1 MGGAQSPRQTQR
13 ARPPAKHPQQSV
25 PRRAPPGR
33 APAAEHPSVECP
45 QQSDTRLRAAQAG
58 QAWPELGVGGRGEPR
73 GGRRSPPGVGGGPP
87 GVEEGLVLPLR
98 PPMLEFLLRTV
109 VKLLVFTQT
118 FILRKLQS
126 HIGQK
131 LFRDPT
137 FPPPQSSGSQP
148 GLPLGHDSAHPPGPP
163 SPRPPVTPP
172 PSAREGG
179 PAALPAPGGS
189 QHNPSPPCGA
199 L

>member
-1 MGGAQSPRQTQR
+1 M
-13 ARPPAKHPQQSV
+13 
-25 PRRAPPGR
+25 
-33 APAAEHPSVECP
+33 
-45 QQSDTRLRAAQAG
+45 
-58 QAWPELGVGGRGEPR
+58 
-73 GGRRSPPGVGGGPP
+73 
-87 GVEEGLVLPLR
+87 LPLR

-148 GLPLGHDSAHPPGPP
+148 GLPLGSARPPGGPP
-163 SPRPPVTPP
+163 QSPRPPVPEKVDQRLCPLLGAPSITPP
-172 PSAREGG
+172 HRVGPFSPWRTSATPSFST
-179 PAALPAPGGS
+179 ALLL
-189 QHNPSPPCGA
+189 QQPCF
-199 L
+199 

>member
-1 MGGAQSPRQTQR
+1 M
-13 ARPPAKHPQQSV
+13 
-25 PRRAPPGR
+25 
-33 APAAEHPSVECP
+33 
-45 QQSDTRLRAAQAG
+45 
-58 QAWPELGVGGRGEPR
+58 
-73 GGRRSPPGVGGGPP
+73 
-87 GVEEGLVLPLR
+87 LPLR

-148 GLPLGHDSAHPPGPP
+148 GLPLGSARPPGGP
-163 SPRPPVTPP
+163 PPVTPP
-172 PSAREGG
+172 PSAGEGG